1 MQLSEI
7 IESVQSLHPDF
18 SYEEIAELCYDYLA
32 QFNDKTKESTKE
44 KSLKKYLSKEF
55 WIQRETESLGEDF
68 EKQVSFSSIPRHLF
82 NYTNKKNADYL
93 ITIKGLSKQLGSTI
107 LFEDAELK
115 IKPEDK
121 IALVGK
127 NGAGKSTFLKI
138 LLDPELADHGEIELL
153 KDTKIWFL
161 SQDLFRES
169 RGRTVLEEML
179 TTFPEI
185 TRRVER
191 LEEIKQLLDW
201 WNGDAITLIDEQN
214 EHIERMLMHEAYQKY
229 DLQKEILKYFW
240 FTREQLNFPIKK
252 LSGGEQTKLQ
262 IAKFLLQDVDLLILD
277 EPTNHLDIEGILFIE
292 QFCQMRNK
300 ALICISHDR
309 KFLASAFTKT
319 IEIKNK
325 KLNLYYC
332 GYEDFLREKEKR
344 AELQLK
350 NYTAQQKYLAQQEK
364 FIERFR
370 YKSSKAAQ
378 VQSRI
383 KMLDKMDRIEA
394 PEEEISAHT
403 PNLQVKWRLPETLIR
418 LSELSVGYGQSVL
431 VNLPRELEIT
441 KAMKIWIIG
450 KNGVGKTTL
459 LKTLLGQ
466 LKPLYGDVRIHE
478 KVRIWFYSQVADDL
492 DFQATITEE
501 LVWPWVSFKEAMG
514 FLGALL
520 IDPEKA
526 DQKIWT
532 LSGGERSKV
541 ALAKML
547 LAHPDIVVMDEPT
560 NHLDL
565 TSKEAIKTMLADFN
579 GVSLI
584 VSHDR
589 DFLEATSELLWVIK
603 EEKLTVFHSFERGFE
618 EMRSRNIWD
627 DK

>member
-1 MQLSEI
+1 MKLSEI
-7 IESVQSLHPDF
+7 ITTVQSYHSDF

-32 QFNDKTKESTKE
+32 QFNEKTKEATKE
-44 KSLKKYLSKEF
+44 KSLKKYLAKTFE
-55 WIQRETESLGEDF
+55 IQRDEEECDPET
-68 EKQVSFSSIPRHLF
+68 QTSFSLSAIPKHLF
-82 NYTNKKNADYL
+82 NYTNKKSADYL
-93 ITIKGLSKQLGSTI
+93 ITIKGLHKQLGSTV
-107 LFEDAELK
+107 LFEDAELR

-127 NGAGKSTFLKI
+127 NGAWKSTFLKI
-138 LLDPELADHGEIELL
+138 LLNPELTDHGEIEML

-161 SQDLFRES
+161 SQDLMRENRERS
-169 RGRTVLEEML
+169 VLEEML

-185 TRRVER
+185 TERVER
-191 LEEIKQLLDW
+191 LEAIKQLLDW
-201 WNGDAITLIDEQN
+201 WNADTIALIEEQN

-240 FTREQLNFPIKK
+240 FSKEQLEFPISK
-252 LSGGEQTKLQ
+252 LSWWEQTKLQ

-292 QFCQMRNK
+292 QFCQLWNK

-309 KFLASAFTKT
+309 KFLGTAFNKT
-319 IEIKNK
+319 VEITDK

-332 GYEDFLREKEKR
+332 GYEDFLLEKAKK

-350 NYTAQQKYLAQQEK
+350 NYTAQQKYLQQQEK

-370 YKSSKAAQ
+370 YKASKASQ

-383 KMLDKMDRIEA
+383 KMLDKMEKISA
-394 PEEEISAHT
+394 PELEQTAHK
-403 PNLQVKWRLPETLIR
+403 PKLEVKWRLPETLIR
-418 LSELSVGYGQSVL
+418 LSELAIGYGSQIL
-431 VNLPRELEIT
+431 VDLPRELEIT
-441 KAMKIWIIG
+441 KAMKIGIIG
-450 KNGVGKTTL
+450 KNGCGKTTL
-459 LKTLLGQ
+459 LKTILGELQ
-466 LKPLYGDVRIHE
+466 PLYGGVRIHE
-478 KVRIWFYSQVADDL
+478 KVSIWCYSQIADDL
-492 DFQATITEE
+492 DFEATITEE
-501 LVWPWVSFKEAMG
+501 LVGPGVSYKEMMS
-514 FLGALL
+514 FLGALQM
-520 IDPEKA
+520 DQEKA
-526 DQKIWT
+526 EQKIWS

-565 TSKEAIKTMLADFN
+565 ASKEAVKAMLESFN

-589 DFLEATSELLWVIK
+589 DFLEATSELLRVIK
-603 EEKLTVFHSFERGFE
+603 DQKLTVFHSFERGFAE
-618 EMRSRNIWD
+618 I
-627 DK
+627 